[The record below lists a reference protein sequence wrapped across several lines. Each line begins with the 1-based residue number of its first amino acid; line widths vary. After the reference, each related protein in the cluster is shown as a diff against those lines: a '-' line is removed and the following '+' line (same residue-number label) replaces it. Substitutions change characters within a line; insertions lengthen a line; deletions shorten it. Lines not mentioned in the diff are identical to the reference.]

1 MPEYPS
7 RIFQGF
13 NPAGP
18 ACPVCGTKADLET
31 VLVPIPGTEKEHLVE
46 CRQVHVE
53 CFNHKRRM
61 ELHREAD

>member
-18 ACPVCGTKADLET
+18 DADVGCPFPPSNFPNPSTILER
-31 VLVPIPGTEKEHLVE
+31 V
-46 CRQVHVE
+46 Q
-53 CFNHKRRM
+53 
-61 ELHREAD
+61 

>member
-31 VLVPIPGTEKEHLVE
+31 VLVPIPGPL
-46 CRQVHVE
+46 
-53 CFNHKRRM
+53 
-61 ELHREAD
+61 RETWLRAMLDEV